1 MNTYLLID
9 KEDESV
15 IPLTRIIAED
25 EIDALSKAIRGM
37 LNDNILT
44 VEDICECL
52 GINLKEI
59 TDVTTYE

>member
-9 KEDESV
+9 KDEGV

-25 EIDALSKAIRGM
+25 EIDALSKAIRGI